1 MVRPKGNNKEKK
13 RRREIVGK
21 ASWAEVRTK
30 RTGPKKTEGCSWAR
44 KKEERYCKNNTF
56 LTLTNTLTPKFC
68 SSSSKTKP
76 KKPRK
81 EKKILTHF
89 RRNYGCT

>member
-1 MVRPKGNNKEKK
+1 MGRPKGNNKEKK

-44 KKEERYCKNNTF
+44 KKEERYWASTSAGPV
-56 LTLTNTLTPKFC
+56 LRLGLG
-68 SSSSKTKP
+68 
-76 KKPRK
+76 
-81 EKKILTHF
+81 LH
-89 RRNYGCT
+89 GL